1 MTETDDT
8 TTPPDGAADKA
19 GAGTM
24 QPGAKGSPGL
34 EDNDPANTIPT
45 PEPGTDPLH
54 EGGP

>member
-1 MTETDDT
+1 MIDGEIDKSQEPDD
-8 TTPPDGAADKA
+8 
-19 GAGTM
+19 AGTL

-34 EDNDPANTIPT
+34 EDSDAANQIPT